1 EDRDP
6 RPPPASAG
14 ATREDGMMPDLGA
27 YRVEVLSA
35 YAGTLLLLAVLVATS
50 IWKARRTLR
59 QLRDAEARRESVK

>member
-1 EDRDP
+1 
-6 RPPPASAG
+6 
-14 ATREDGMMPDLGA
+14 MMPDLGA

-59 QLRDAEARRESVK
+59 QLRDAEARRENVK